1 MKFNFKLWIE
11 NDNGKPI
18 LGKGGVELVKAIME
32 TGSISGA
39 SEKLNLS
46 YKFAW
51 EYVRRINTYVGG
63 MELKKGGKNAGGT
76 EIPEKLKKM
85 LEIYNSAQEEV
96 QKVLEK
102 YTKMINELS

>member
-11 NDNGKPI
+11 NEDGKPI
-18 LGKGGVELVKAIME
+18 LGKGGVELVKAIIE

-51 EYVRRINTYVGG
+51 EYVRRINASVGG